1 MHLWTVL
8 PEEVRRKSLHCL
20 ARIVVGHLERR
31 EVRDDQR

>member
-20 ARIVVGHLERR
+20 ARIVVGHFERR